1 MISQI
6 LLVLTIWSAA
16 ACKNSDSVEA
26 SGVVASGPEPAA
38 IQVGAQRTSEYYPL
52 LAGKRVGVVVNQ
64 TSMIGNTL
72 LPEALQ
78 GAGFEVTA
86 IFAPEHGFRGEQE
99 AGESVSNGKD
109 QKTGIPIVSIYG
121 KRKKPTAADMKEVD
135 IMIFDIQDVGAR
147 FYTYISTMTY
157 VMEACAENNIPLIVL
172 DRPNPNG
179 FYVDGPVRRT
189 GYESFVGIHPVP
201 IVHGMTVGEY
211 AKMVNGEGWLSGG
224 LTCELTVITCEG
236 YDHKMKY
243 DLPVPPSPNLK
254 TMRSIYLYPSLCLF
268 EGTNFSVGRGT
279 PDPFSVV
286 GSPYV
291 RGYRF
296 SFVPSKKFSRSEPV
310 FEDETCYGIDLRTM
324 PIDSVADGRIHLEYL
339 MKMYKAFDPGQE
351 FFRSDGF
358 FDKLAGNDVLAEQLR
373 ARLSEEEIRLS
384 WQDELIRFKAIRKK
398 YLLYPDFE

>member
-243 DLPVPPSPNLK
+243 DLPVPPSKPEDHAKHL
-254 TMRSIYLYPSLCLF
+254 
-268 EGTNFSVGRGT
+268 SV
-279 PDPFSVV
+279 
-286 GSPYV
+286 
-291 RGYRF
+291 
-296 SFVPSKKFSRSEPV
+296 SFALPV
-310 FEDETCYGIDLRTM
+310 
-324 PIDSVADGRIHLEYL
+324 
-339 MKMYKAFDPGQE
+339 
-351 FFRSDGF
+351 
-358 FDKLAGNDVLAEQLR
+358 
-373 ARLSEEEIRLS
+373 
-384 WQDELIRFKAIRKK
+384 
-398 YLLYPDFE
+398 

>member
-1 MISQI
+1 
-6 LLVLTIWSAA
+6 V
-16 ACKNSDSVEA
+16 
-26 SGVVASGPEPAA
+26 
-38 IQVGAQRTSEYYPL
+38 
-52 LAGKRVGVVVNQ
+52 
-64 TSMIGNTL
+64 
-72 LPEALQ
+72 
-78 GAGFEVTA
+78 
-86 IFAPEHGFRGEQE
+86 
-99 AGESVSNGKD
+99 
-109 QKTGIPIVSIYG
+109 
-121 KRKKPTAADMKEVD
+121 
-135 IMIFDIQDVGAR
+135 
-147 FYTYISTMTY
+147 ISTT
-157 VMEACAENNIPLIVL
+157 ASNVL
-172 DRPNPNG
+172 NLKNATTTTIG
-179 FYVDGPVRRT
+179 SVLSYVDGPVRRT

-310 FEDETCYGIDLRTM
+310 FEDETCYGIDLRTI